1 MSLTATMM
9 RVHEPGASLVAD
21 RIAVEEPGP
30 RSVRVQVTASGM
42 CHADIGT
49 AAATGASTLPVTP
62 GHEVAGV
69 VSAIG
74 SDVAGWQVGDRVAVG
89 WFGGSCGH
97 CAWCRRG
104 DVTHCPERKIPGIS
118 YAGGWAESITVPV
131 EALTRVPDGFDLY
144 EAAPMG
150 CAGVTTFN
158 AVRHSGVPAGGRV
171 AVFGLGGLGHLAVQY
186 AAKMGYDVIAIARG
200 ATREELA
207 RNLGAS
213 QYIDNAS
220 GGAGALLREAGGADV
235 IISTASTT
243 EPVAELT
250 QGLRARGRLVVLGAD
265 GGSIPVPSGQLVANA
280 QSITGHITGSPLDI
294 EEAMSFALL
303 NGIRPIIERAP
314 LEEANRELHRLQN
327 GEPRFRI
334 VLDASTDRAGNA

>member
-1 MSLTATMM
+1 FRLGYRARVTEPFEVQPVSHEYILVGSLTRRRYNGSLWPDSVSSATAYGHASIDCHYRWAASTESTELYRRLRGRSESEATTMSLTATMM

-49 AAATGASTLPVTP
+49 AAATGAS
-62 GHEVAGV
+62 
-69 VSAIG
+69 
-74 SDVAGWQVGDRVAVG
+74 
-89 WFGGSCGH
+89 
-97 CAWCRRG
+97 
-104 DVTHCPERKIPGIS
+104 
-118 YAGGWAESITVPV
+118 
-131 EALTRVPDGFDLY
+131 
-144 EAAPMG
+144 
-150 CAGVTTFN
+150 
-158 AVRHSGVPAGGRV
+158 
-171 AVFGLGGLGHLAVQY
+171 
-186 AAKMGYDVIAIARG
+186 
-200 ATREELA
+200 
-207 RNLGAS
+207 
-213 QYIDNAS
+213 
-220 GGAGALLREAGGADV
+220 GGAGALLREVGGADV

-265 GGSIPVPSGQLVANA
+265 GGSIPVPSGQLVADA

-334 VLDASTDRAGNA
+334 VLDASADRAGNA